1 MLAARW
7 SLIWAGDGSGG
18 VGHAAL
24 RSHGFG
30 SSSRDERLAADTVG
44 LSRGGGRRIV
54 GWQEED
60 SNLLL
65 LDGRLRGLLD
75 MCPLE
80 T

>member
-1 MLAARW
+1 MLATRW

-18 VGHAAL
+18 VGYTAL

-44 LSRGGGRRIV
+44 LSRGGGGRIV
-54 GWQEED
+54 GWQEEN

-65 LDGRLRGLLD
+65 LDRRFVGLLD
-75 MCPLE
+75 V
-80 T
+80 